1 MFTLLSILTFGQ
13 KFLPLNYGEKMIV
26 NSKYLKERTE
36 VWIKIPEDFE
46 KLKDNCSILS

>member
-26 NSKYLKERTE
+26 SINNSVFVIHSYNLLDTNK
-36 VWIKIPEDFE
+36 FAG
-46 KLKDNCSILS
+46 